1 VIQHLEVTIQSR
13 LAIADLVNQAQYVV
27 LPPPDALRELQTL
40 LEYAGEAKPEIKPA
54 TLYP

>member
-1 VIQHLEVTIQSR
+1 MIQHLEVTIQSR